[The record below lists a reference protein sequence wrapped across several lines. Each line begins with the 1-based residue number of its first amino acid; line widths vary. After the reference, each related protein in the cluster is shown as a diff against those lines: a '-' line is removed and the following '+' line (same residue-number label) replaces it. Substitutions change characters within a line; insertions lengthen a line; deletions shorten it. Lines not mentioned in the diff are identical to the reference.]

1 MDLRF
6 AIRSLR
12 KTPGFTLLAV
22 LVMALGIGA
31 NTAMFSVVNTV
42 LLKPLAYR
50 NPDRIVTVRNR
61 WVRSVKSPFVG
72 GSTVSAFISAPDF
85 HDWHDQNTVFSAM
98 AFYAGEQTAVLIG
111 STSEYAQVTGVTP
124 EFFSVFSIDPL
135 LGREF
140 DPEEEKPGA
149 GGAAVISEAYW
160 RAHFGGNPNVIGR
173 VIRIYNKPLTIVGVL
188 PSEFRYPD
196 ATEIWY
202 PANTIFPESTGR
214 SAHNY
219 FAVAQLKPG
228 VSVDQAQA
236 QMDGIAG
243 RLEQLYPKSNG
254 GKGVFIQRMS
264 DTLVSNVRTTLYLLL
279 GAVGVVLLIAC
290 GNMANLLL
298 AKSTARTREIAIRA
312 AVGASR
318 WRIVRQLITES
329 IVLAMVSGVIGLIL
343 AVWGKDALVALAPA
357 NVPRLRET
365 SIDGW
370 VLAFTFGISVLSSI
384 LFGLVPALNA
394 SRVDL
399 NDALK
404 QSGSRNAATSG
415 GTMRNALVVGEVAL
429 SMILLAAAGLLIKS
443 FVAMQ
448 DVNLGFHPDHVLVM
462 ETSVPSSDLES
473 AKRATRFYKGLLADI
488 SALPGASSAGATM
501 AVPGTVHSN
510 GGYWLDHL
518 PPLDQ
523 LSVTAPQAIFSV
535 VAPGTF
541 KTLGID
547 LKTGRD
553 FNDGDGY
560 DAPFVALIN
569 EALAK
574 KSFPG
579 QNPIGHLIFCGMDS
593 LKGMTIVGI
602 VGDVRQWGPA
612 TAPWPEIYMNY
623 EQHPRPSTDLSVLV
637 RTSTASGALVE
648 PLRRK
653 VREHSAEVPVK
664 FTTMDASLA
673 ENVATPRFRTL
684 LLGIFAALAVC
695 LAMAGVYG
703 VTAYVVSQRANEVGL
718 RMALGAQSGD
728 VLKMILAHGM
738 KLAAIGIALGLAGS
752 IATSH
757 LLSTML
763 FEVKPTDPLTYAAV
777 AVLLGL
783 VALGASYIPA
793 RRATHVDPLISLR
806 QE

>member
-6 AIRSLR
+6 ALRSLR
-12 KTPGFTLLAV
+12 KTPGFTFLAV

-61 WVRSVKSPFVG
+61 WNKSGKSPFIG
-72 GSTVSAFISAPDF
+72 SSTVSAFISAPDF
-85 HDWHDQNTVFSAM
+85 HDWHDQNTVFQAM

-124 EFFSVFSIDPL
+124 DFFSVFSIEPL

-140 DPEEEKPGA
+140 DPAEEKPGG
-149 GGAAVISEAYW
+149 GGAAVISEGYW
-160 RAHFGGNPNVIGR
+160 RAHFGANPSVIGR

-188 PSEFRYPD
+188 PAGFRYPD

-202 PANTIFPESTGR
+202 PANTIFSENTNR

-219 FAVAQLKPG
+219 FAVAQLKPD
-228 VSVDQAQA
+228 VTVDQAQA

-264 DTLVSNVRTTLYLLL
+264 DTLVSNVRTTLFLLL

-290 GNMANLLL
+290 ANMANLLL

-329 IVLAMVSGVIGLIL
+329 VVLAMVSGIIGLIL

-365 SIDGW
+365 SIDAG
-370 VLAFTFGISVLSSI
+370 VLAFTFAISVFSSI

-443 FVAMQ
+443 FIAMQ

-462 ETSVPSSDLES
+462 ETSVPSGDLES
-473 AKRATRFYKGLLADI
+473 AKQATRFYKGLLADI
-488 SALPGASSAGATM
+488 SALPGATSAGATIS
-501 AVPGTVHSN
+501 VPGTVHSN

-523 LSVTAPQAIFSV
+523 LSVTAPQAVFSV
-535 VAPGTF
+535 VAPATF

-547 LKTGRD
+547 LKAGRD

-579 QNPIGHLIFCGMDS
+579 ENPIGHVIFCGMDS

-602 VGDVRQWGPA
+602 VGDVRQYGPA

-623 EQHPRPSTDLSVLV
+623 EQHPRPSTDMSVLV
-637 RTSTASGALVE
+637 RTSTATGTLVE

-664 FTTMDASLA
+664 FTTMDAALA

-684 LLGIFAALAVC
+684 LLGLFAALAVC

-738 KLAAIGIALGLAGS
+738 KLAAIGIVVGLAGAV
-752 IATSH
+752 ATSR

-763 FEVKPTDPLTYAAV
+763 FEVQPTDPLTYAAV
-777 AVLLGL
+777 ALLLGL
-783 VALGASYIPA
+783 VALGASYVPA
-793 RRATHVDPLISLR
+793 RRATQVDPLVSLR